1 VNKPAKSITL
11 AMDKTTAGNVYVRW
25 EIDDQLL
32 DQLDQVAGQLNITR
46 DEAIHSALREYMALR
61 KKPPLTELDQKP
73 KG

>member
-1 VNKPAKSITL
+1 MN
-11 AMDKTTAGNVYVRW
+11 KTTPGKVLVEW

-32 DQLDQVAGQLNITR
+32 DQLDQVAGQLKITR

-61 KKPPLTELDQKP
+61 KRPPITKKHQKP